1 MKNTLLIIVTVFMAF
16 TSSSQKWQQTIGQ
29 PNHNETSRRVIEHY
43 DKGYIISAQFGEFGW
58 LVKTDINGNVLWDK
72 VMGNYPAQVIT
83 GKTLYDGMGNIYMF
97 GTIVQEVE
105 GNWPLVIKLNACG
118 EKQWCRLLNITGY
131 EYGTFY
137 DAILLDNGDLLGL
150 ANMPDEEQYDMVYL
164 FRISPD
170 GEYIWR
176 KSFASVENHPL
187 FEMRLGTR
195 IQKFGDIYVI
205 SGYVYSPHPDY
216 PTISSIRPMFI
227 GIDTLFNEQW
237 VLEFGMIDNMK
248 GKALTS
254 IPINDSLFMGVGRY
268 RYVGATGQTMDAWAM
283 FYNDDGEQVG
293 QQVLTTDQFGPG
305 VNESTFY
312 EIERVNDS
320 VFMATIGYIYGEE
333 DETPMGEVVFDTAG
347 NVYNYSIRDEIYGSQ
362 NLVKTFDGK
371 YAIATSTLYDNLTW
385 DIVFYKINENLEHDT
400 IYPGIYNYDSLCPDL
415 PIQSGVIDLT
425 GCDVITSLDEI
436 PSLEDYNKLKNTIEI
451 TAYPNPVTEGEVRFE
466 YKNLGFSEP
475 ILPPCP
481 QGGMFL
487 TIFNTVGDKVHEAG
501 VYSYQEESTVNV
513 QNWGKGMYFAV
524 VYSNGK
530 PIGKCK
536 FVVH

>member
-1 MKNTLLIIVTVFMAF
+1 MKQALFIIVTALITL
-16 TSSSQKWQQTIGQ
+16 TSFSQKWQHTFGVSYLDEQ
-29 PNHNETSRRVIEHY
+29 SMRLIEHY
-43 DKGYIISAQFGEFGW
+43 DKGYLITGSYTGGYDDHHGW
-58 LVKTDINGNVLWDK
+58 LIKTDINGEVLWDK
-72 VMGNYPAQVIT
+72 PIGVNPDQVLID
-83 GKTLYDGMGNIYMF
+83 KTVYDGQGNLYIF
-97 GTIVQEVE
+97 GVIIQEIE

-131 EYGTFY
+131 EYGFFN
-137 DAILLDNGDLLGL
+137 DAILLDNGDLLGV
-150 ANMPDEEQYDMVYL
+150 ANMPDEEQYDMIYL

-170 GEYIWR
+170 GDYIWR

-187 FEMRLGTR
+187 FEMRLGSR
-195 IQKFGDIYVI
+195 IQKFGDIYII

-268 RYVGATGQTMDAWAM
+268 RYIGATGQMMDAWDM
-283 FYNDDGEQVG
+283 FYNDKGEQVG
-293 QQVLTTDQFGPG
+293 QQVLTTDQFGPE

-400 IYPGIYNYDSLCPDL
+400 VYPGIYNYDSLCPDL

-425 GCDVITSLDEI
+425 GCDIITSLEEI
-436 PSLEDYNKLKNTIEI
+436 PSLGDYNNDIIDFK
-451 TAYPNPVTEGEVRFE
+451 AYPNPANEYIMFE
-466 YKNLGFSEP
+466 MTKQNNTSVDIYLFDNQGKLIKSNTLPACTQDYVINL
-475 ILPPCP
+475 
-481 QGGMFL
+481 
-487 TIFNTVGDKVHEAG
+487 
-501 VYSYQEESTVNV
+501 
-513 QNWGKGMYFAV
+513 KGM
-524 VYSNGK
+524 K
-530 PIGKCK
+530 PGIYIIKASMDGRDIGSKK
-536 FVVH
+536 FSVR